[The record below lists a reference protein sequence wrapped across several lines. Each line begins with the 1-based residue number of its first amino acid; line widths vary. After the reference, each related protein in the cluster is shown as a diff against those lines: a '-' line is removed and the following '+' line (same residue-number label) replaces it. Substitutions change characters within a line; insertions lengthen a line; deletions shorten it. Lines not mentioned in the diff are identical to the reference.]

1 MRRLHAVRKLVG
13 LVGLAIAILGA
24 GAAWYESNP
33 DDQTVLAPPADGHG
47 ERGRQPSSKS
57 IDNATLSAAAF
68 SPVTDTGENP
78 LAATRIA
85 SLTATQE
92 RPLFSS
98 SRRPPPQAAAPARP
112 LPVAVEQPPRP
123 PLTLVGVVAAESDGF
138 AIFLDEKTKAVVRLK
153 RGESY
158 SGWVLQQVR
167 GREATLERG
176 SESEVIAIVYPAAR

>member
-33 DDQTVLAPPADGHG
+33 DDQTVLAPPASGHG
-47 ERGRQPSSKS
+47 ERGRQTSSKS
-57 IDNATLSAAAF
+57 IDNATLPAAAF
-68 SPVTDTGENP
+68 
-78 LAATRIA
+78 
-85 SLTATQE
+85 
-92 RPLFSS
+92 FSS